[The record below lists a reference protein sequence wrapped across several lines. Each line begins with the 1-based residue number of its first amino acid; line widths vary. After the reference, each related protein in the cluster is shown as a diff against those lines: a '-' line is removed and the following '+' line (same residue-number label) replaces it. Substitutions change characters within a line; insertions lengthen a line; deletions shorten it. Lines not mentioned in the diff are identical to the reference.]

1 MDDALEQLRDLH
13 LPAPPAFW
21 PPAPGWWLL
30 ALLLVAATALLAA
43 YVYRARRR
51 TRPLRLAQRT
61 LDTLL
66 ASAREQRMATREFA
80 DAVNALLKR
89 ALIHGAH
96 EQSAAPLSGAAWLT
110 HLDAVAGG
118 NAFVSG
124 AGAVLGD
131 DRFSGRDLHTDIDGL
146 HAAARKVLRAI
157 GKRARR

>member
-1 MDDALEQLRDLH
+1 MDDALKHLRDLH

-30 ALLLVAATALLAA
+30 ALLLVAATTWLCV
-43 YVYRARRR
+43 YVYRVRRR
-51 TRPLRLAQRT
+51 TRPLRLAERT

-66 ASAREQRMATREFA
+66 ASAREQRLATRDFT

-96 EQSAAPLSGAAWLT
+96 EQSAAPLSGAAWLA

-118 NAFVSG
+118 DAFVSG
-124 AGAVLGD
+124 AGTVLGD
-131 DRFSGRDLHTDIDGL
+131 DRFSGRDLHADVDGL
-146 HAAARKVLRAI
+146 HAAARKVLHAVGRH
-157 GKRARR
+157 ARR